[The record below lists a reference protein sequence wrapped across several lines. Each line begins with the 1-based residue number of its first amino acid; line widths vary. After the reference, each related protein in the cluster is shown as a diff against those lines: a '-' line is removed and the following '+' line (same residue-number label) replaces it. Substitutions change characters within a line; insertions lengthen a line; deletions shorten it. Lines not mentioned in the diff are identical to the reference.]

1 MSNTPESIFQLGQT
15 IPEVRQ
21 FIDLWEHGR
30 LDWNT
35 CLLEMHKALVKRC
48 FELNET
54 WQLGLEVSEKMFAIS
69 EIERPKTF
77 AQAALF
83 DYCKLQQQECVI
95 RAIHVI
101 ANVHYHLLDAA
112 KLKVQNRQIA
122 RIMCYKDGRT
132 EIEYN
137 DGRKEAG
144 FDIPNLKLHFS
155 ANECRDSQ

>member
-1 MSNTPESIFQLGQT
+1 MDNTPKSIFQLGQT

-21 FIDLWEHGR
+21 FIDLWQHGR

-35 CLLEMHKALVKRC
+35 CLLEMHKALVDRC

-54 WQLGLEVSEKMFAIS
+54 WQLGLEVSKKMFAIS
-69 EIERPKTF
+69 DIERPKTF

-101 ANVHYHLLDAA
+101 ANVHYMLYDAA
-112 KLKVQNRQIA
+112 TTKIQNSPPAPIIIHSDGKIEVKPHDFSNPKLCQSA
-122 RIMCYKDGRT
+122 T
-132 EIEYN
+132 ECIE
-137 DGRKEAG
+137 
-144 FDIPNLKLHFS
+144 
-155 ANECRDSQ
+155 SQ